1 MASQNWVSLLNPSTF
16 SSGPGASLTLAAS
29 TQVASPVTGV
39 ANQDVVAIQAAG
51 QYLGWSDGLLIRVT
65 ARGFYTSTTTTGT
78 LTFKIM
84 YNKGNNTAI
93 ASQTTILTHSGIT
106 TPTSAVTG
114 MQWELTAQL
123 RCTAVATSGNT
134 ISGQGQ
140 LHFFIIPGSPPT
152 VPATPAV
159 LSSGPGWAVAL
170 PNISGETATAVDT
183 TQLAG
188 INLSVTGTAAQG
200 TLQCTQWLV
209 EALD

>member
-1 MASQNWVSLLNPSTF
+1 MAGQSWVSLLNPGAYA
-16 SSGPGASLTLAAS
+16 SGPGASLTLAAS

-39 ANQDVVAIQAAG
+39 SNADVAVVQAHG
-51 QYLGWSDGLLIRVT
+51 QYLGWQVGMLMRLT

-93 ASQTTILTHSGIT
+93 ASQTAILANSGIT
-106 TPTSAVTG
+106 TPTSVVTG
-114 MQWELTAQL
+114 MQWELRAL
-123 RCTAVATSGNT
+123 VRCTAIATSGNT
-134 ISGQGQ
+134 VGAQGE
-140 LHFFIIPGSPPT
+140 LNFWILPGSPPT
-152 VPATPAV
+152 LPATPAV
-159 LSSGPGWAVAL
+159 MSTAPGWGVGL

-183 TQLAG
+183 TQMAG

-209 EALD
+209 ESMN